1 MPGWRRGVVSKLGL
15 DKIIVRRILPEDRPV
30 LRDWLNDPKVRQAIE
45 DETIDLSRIPETIAL
60 FESSDPFRDGA
71 LGLVVEMRGRLI
83 GLIYF
88 ACLNWINRNAEVIVL
103 AGPAELRHSLSAAVV
118 VEKIGHVA
126 FRILNLHKI
135 YAFVY
140 ASNQDALSVFRKLMR
155 EEACLHNYA
164 KSDQGYGHMYM
175 FGLLADEY
183 FSAMARVKGSN
194 RCLPI

>member
-15 DKIIVRRILPEDRPV
+15 DKIIVRRIVPEDRSV
-30 LRDWLNDPKVRQAIE
+30 LRHWLNDPKVRQAIE

-71 LGLVVEMRGRLI
+71 LGLVVEARGRLI

-103 AGPAELRHSLSAAVV
+103 VGPAELRHSLGAALV

-155 EEACLHNYA
+155 EEACLHNYV
-164 KSDQGYGHMYM
+164 KSDQGYGHTHM

-183 FSAMARVKGSN
+183 FAAMARVKGSH
-194 RCLPI
+194 